1 MLGKVRW
8 SVKPCVELLLWVS
21 PSAELRLYISGPG
34 ELWSSFFLLMR
45 SLRIYYDWWHLKMET
60 LPRWTFP
67 VLLVRLNISEYVKWK
82 WNYSSGYFDFMGSK
96 FHLRSV
102 IYKLG
107 ITFPLIFS
115 QIYVVP
121 VTTYFSYISYII
133 TRKGHGLLLATNA

>member
-1 MLGKVRW
+1 MLSYG
-8 SVKPCVELLLWVS
+8 CECLLQQSLDFIFQALVS
-21 PSAELRLYISGPG
+21 YEVV
-34 ELWSSFFLLMR
+34 FFLLMR

>member
-1 MLGKVRW
+1 MSDEVLSLVLSYG
-8 SVKPCVELLLWVS
+8 CECLLQQSSDFIFQALVS
-21 PSAELRLYISGPG
+21 YEVV
-34 ELWSSFFLLMR
+34 FLLMI

-60 LPRWTFP
+60 LPRWTFL

-82 WNYSSGYFDFMGSK
+82 WNHSSGYFDFMGSK
-96 FHLRSV
+96 FHLRSI

-107 ITFPLIFS
+107 ITFPFIFS

-133 TRKGHGLLLATNA
+133 TRKGLGLLLATNA